1 MQIFKMW
8 EVRLD
13 FPIDNTVDNDPCLY
27 LIVSVKE
34 EFIEEHS
41 SEALA
46 NIIVPHASFA
56 PYNIFQT
63 PFFL

>member
-13 FPIDNTVDNDPCLY
+13 SPIDNTVENDPCLY
-27 LIVSVKE
+27 LIVSVKG
-34 EFIEEHS
+34 EFVEEHS

-46 NIIVPHASFA
+46 NIIVPHGSFV
-56 PYNIFQT
+56 PYNTFQT
-63 PFFL
+63 PFSL